1 MGLAIIQRQ
10 TMLHSLGM
18 QGLSVFFALPLQPLE
33 IRQHGEL
40 HGKISNLTEHSSED
54 FYLS

>member
-1 MGLAIIQRQ
+1 MGLAIIQRR

-18 QGLSVFFALPLQPLE
+18 QGLSVLFALPLQPLE

-40 HGKISNLTEHSSED
+40 HGKI
-54 FYLS
+54 